1 MRCPFTHLILFS
13 LVFLP
18 LVVATEATG
27 SSLNDKD
34 AHGLSQSLGNRPI
47 SRARSEIEVKK
58 LRQLIAAK
66 KIDAD
71 QLIKAIH
78 EIAGRTSE
86 R

>member
-1 MRCPFTHLILFS
+1 MRCLSIHSILFA

-18 LVVATEATG
+18 LVAATEATG
-27 SSLNDKD
+27 SSPNGKD
-34 AHGLSQSLGNRPI
+34 SHGLSQSLGNRPI
-47 SRARSEIEVKK
+47 LRARSEIEVKR

-71 QLIKAIH
+71 QLIRAIQ